1 MLLSQEL
8 LTAALLVM
16 VVWLVF
22 ISFFLYQAIERN
34 KKLTAGSAKGDIL
47 SVVEKIL
54 KEQSLTQ
61 KTIEEIIR
69 RVEGIETDN
78 KSHIQKIGLIRFNP
92 FSETGGDQSFTLAIL
107 NGAKSGIVISSL
119 HNRESTRIYAKP
131 VKTGKVEGYSLS
143 KEEIQSIEKACKD

>member
-1 MLLSQEL
+1 MLPSQEL
-8 LTAALLVM
+8 LTLTLLV
-16 VVWLVF
+16 VVIWLVV
-22 ISFFLYQAIERN
+22 ISFFLYQIIARN

-47 SVVEKIL
+47 SGVEKIL
-54 KEQSLTQ
+54 KEQNLTQ

-78 KSHIQKIGLIRFNP
+78 KFHIQKIGLIRFNP

-107 NGAKSGIVISSL
+107 NAVKSGVVISSL

-131 VKTGKVEGYSLS
+131 VKMGKVEGYSLS
-143 KEEIQSIEKACKD
+143 KEEIQSIEKASRD